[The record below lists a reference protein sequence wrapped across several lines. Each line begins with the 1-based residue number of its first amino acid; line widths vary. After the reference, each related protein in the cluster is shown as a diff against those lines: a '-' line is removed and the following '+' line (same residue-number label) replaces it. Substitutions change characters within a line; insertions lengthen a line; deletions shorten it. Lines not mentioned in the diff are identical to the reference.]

1 MVEVPDFMKED
12 ADVSAPKIKEEN
24 LNSISSVAERIVE
37 MQEKIEMR
45 EDILKKD
52 KAELRVLT
60 DDRLPEL
67 MNEAGMKKFVMK
79 NGAEISVK
87 KIYSFRP
94 KVENKKDAL
103 RYLEE
108 NGHYD
113 IIKNTVSIDFGKG
126 EDETAQK
133 FKTLALQENLPIQED
148 SKVHPMTG
156 KAWAKEQIEKG
167 VSLPEF
173 MGVTVIDHATIKGGK
188 Q

>member
-12 ADVSAPKIKEEN
+12 ADISAPKIKDEN
-24 LNSISSVAERIVE
+24 LNSISSVAERIVD

-52 KAELRVLT
+52 KAELRILT

-94 KVENKKDAL
+94 KVENKEDAL
-103 RYLEE
+103 QYLR
-108 NGHYD
+108 
-113 IIKNTVSIDFGKG
+113 
-126 EDETAQK
+126 
-133 FKTLALQENLPIQED
+133 
-148 SKVHPMTG
+148 
-156 KAWAKEQIEKG
+156 
-167 VSLPEF
+167 
-173 MGVTVIDHATIKGGK
+173 
-188 Q
+188 